1 MKLYVEGEKGRAV
14 CGRDG
19 LSSMTFSRRDVPFS
33 DGGGQARDILVGV
46 CDKCGEVIAIPPQST
61 PAIRAAREKAVL
73 PIEANLPAVYLDALD
88 LACYRIDP
96 NASQDFRKRLLLYY
110 VVSTS
115 KNKALAKKVGANLM
129 KLDSVFQAGEKSKTR
144 RRLSMKVTST
154 LLNRVDDVMAMT
166 NLNRTDLFK
175 SLVVQIDKDI
185 SKPAKPANLAKLQT
199 LAAIAVG

>member
-33 DGGGQARDILVGV
+33 DGGGQAKDILVGV
-46 CDKCGEVIAIPPQST
+46 CDKCGEVIAITPQSK

-110 VVSTS
+110 VVASS
-115 KNKALAKKVGANLM
+115 RNKALAKKISGNLM
-129 KLDSVFQAGEKSKTR
+129 KLDGAFQAGERSKNR
-144 RRLSMKVTST
+144 RRLSMKVTSF
-154 LLNRVDDVMAMT
+154 LSDRVDGLMIQT
-166 NLNRTDLFK
+166 NLNRTDLLK

-185 SKPAKPANLAKLQT
+185 VKPAKPANLAKLQD
-199 LAAIAVG
+199 LAAVAVG

>member
-33 DGGGQARDILVGV
+33 DGGGQAKDILVGV

-110 VVSTS
+110 VVASS
-115 KNKALAKKVGANLM
+115 RNKALAKKISGNLM
-129 KLDSVFQAGEKSKTR
+129 KLDGAFQAGERSKNR
-144 RRLSMKVTST
+144 RRLSMKVTSF
-154 LLNRVDDVMAMT
+154 LSDRVDGLMIQT
-166 NLNRTDLFK
+166 NLNRTDLLK

-185 SKPAKPANLAKLQT
+185 VKPAKPANLAKLQD
-199 LAAIAVG
+199 LAAVAAG